1 MDING
6 LRAFVAVA
14 RSGSFS
20 EAAEQLHIT
29 QPAVSKRIAGLEEQL
44 DKSLFDRNGRV
55 IRLTEAGEILLAAAE
70 QIVRSVDV
78 AGDQIRSMGNDV
90 TGRLSIATSHHIGI
104 HRLPNVLR
112 QFTTRYPDV
121 ELDLRFTDSELA
133 ADDVLRGRIEL
144 AVATLPI
151 VAPPALEVTPIWND
165 RLVVVCNK
173 QHALLRTGNKRNR
186 PGAEELA
193 AFPAVLPSRSTITRQ
208 IVTEFL
214 QQSGEQVQVALET
227 NYLETIRV
235 MVEVGLGWSVLPET
249 MLSDDI
255 TAIDV
260 KGFDLQRTL
269 GLMRVKAHSLSVA
282 ASRFVAAIEEVA
294 EV

>member
-249 MLSDDI
+249 MVSDDI

>member
-6 LRAFVAVA
+6 LRAFVAVS
-14 RSGSFS
+14 RLGSFS
-20 EAAEQLHIT
+20 EAAQQLHIT
-29 QPAVSKRIAGLEEQL
+29 QPAVSKRIAGLEEHL
-44 DKSLFDRNGRV
+44 DKPLFDRNGRV
-55 IRLTEAGEILLAAAE
+55 IRLTEAGEILLSAAE

-78 AGDQIRSMGNDV
+78 AGDQIRSLGSDV

-133 ADDVLRGRIEL
+133 AEDVLRGRIEL

-151 VAPPALEVTPIWND
+151 VAPSALEVTPIWND

-173 QHALLRTGNKRNR
+173 QHALINTVSKHQK

-193 AFPAVLPSRSTITRQ
+193 AFPAVLPSRTTITRQ

-249 MLSDDI
+249 MISGDVM
-255 TAIDV
+255 AIEV
-260 KGFDLQRTL
+260 EGFDLQRTL

-282 ASRFVAAIEEVA
+282 AMRFVAAIEEVA
-294 EV
+294 EG

>member
-1 MDING
+1 MDIG
-6 LRAFVAVA
+6 SLRAFIAVA
-14 RSGSFS
+14 QSGSFS
-20 EAAEQLHIT
+20 EAATRLHIT

-44 DKSLFDRNGRV
+44 AKPLFDRNGRS
-55 IRLTEAGEILLAAAE
+55 IRLTEAGEILLTAAE

-78 AGDQIRSMGNDV
+78 AGDQIRSLGSDV

-104 HRLPNVLR
+104 HRLPSVLR

-133 ADDVLRGRIEL
+133 ADDVLNGRIEL

-151 VAPPALEVTPIWND
+151 ITPPALEVTPVWND
-165 RLVVVCNK
+165 KLVVVCNR
-173 QHALLRTGNKRNR
+173 QHALLQAKPNGKKTG
-186 PGAEELA
+186 AQDLA

-214 QQSGEQVQVALET
+214 QQSGKQVQVALET

-249 MLSDDI
+249 MISGDI
-255 TAIDV
+255 TV
-260 KGFDLQRTL
+260 VEVEGFDLQRTL

-282 ASRFVAAIEEVA
+282 ATRFVEAIEEVA
-294 EV
+294 E

>member
-1 MDING
+1 M
-6 LRAFVAVA
+6 AVA
-14 RSGSFS
+14 KSGSFS
-20 EAAEQLHIT
+20 EAATQLHIT

-44 DKSLFDRNGRV
+44 AKTLFDRNGRV
-55 IRLTEAGEILLAAAE
+55 IRLTEAGEILLNAAE
-70 QIVRSVDV
+70 QIVRSVDA
-78 AGDQIRSMGNDV
+78 AGDQIRSLGSDV

-104 HRLPNVLR
+104 HRLPSILR

-133 ADDVLRGRIEL
+133 ADDVLHGRIEL

-151 VAPPALEVTPIWND
+151 FTPETLQVTPIWND
-165 RLVVVCNK
+165 KLVVVCNK
-173 QHALLRTGNKRNR
+173 QHALLTGITDGKK
-186 PGAEELA
+186 PGAEDLA
-193 AFPAVLPSRSTITRQ
+193 AFAAVLPSRSTITRQ

-235 MVEVGLGWSVLPET
+235 MVEVGLGWSVLPAT
-249 MLSDDI
+249 MISGDI
-255 TAIDV
+255 TAVDV

-269 GLMRVKAHSLSVA
+269 GLMRVKAHTLSVA
-282 ASRFVAAIEEVA
+282 ATRFVEAIEEVA
-294 EV
+294 EPMD